1 MDYEVFLQWS
11 LVGVQIIQLSGVLLI
26 DCYDGFML
34 FILVFLINLFISFNI

>member
-26 DCYDGFML
+26 TAKKN
-34 FILVFLINLFISFNI
+34 VNIG